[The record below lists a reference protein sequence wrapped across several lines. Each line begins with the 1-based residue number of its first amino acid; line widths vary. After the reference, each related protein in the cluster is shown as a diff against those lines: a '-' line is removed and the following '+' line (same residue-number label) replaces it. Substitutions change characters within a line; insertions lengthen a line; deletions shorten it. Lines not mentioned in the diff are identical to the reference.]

1 MNIKKGDKVIV
12 ISGDDKGKKS
22 EVLKVFPALNK
33 VLVAGV
39 NVKKAHKKARKNGQK
54 GEIIEKTMPINAT
67 NVMVLEV
74 ATGKR
79 SRIGKK
85 LVGERYI
92 RITKRG
98 GNEI

>member
-22 EVLKVFPALNK
+22 EVVKVFPALGQ

-67 NVMVLEV
+67 NVMVLE
-74 ATGKR
+74 ASSGKR
-79 SRIGKK
+79 TRIGKK

-92 RITKRG
+92 RVAKKS